1 MAAANQASRRGR
13 RSKGAGKGG
22 SRWLINGVLGFLCL
36 LWLIP
41 TVGLLVS
48 SFRPAADILQTGWWK
63 VLPHKDWATAEQIT
77 LPKDTDLRG
86 PIEVLGAAYTDEQ
99 LRAGVAAGDRRLIWE
114 NRRARIVNVQT
125 PSWTMGA
132 DFTLDNYKNVLT
144 GKEYVITMGDG
155 STQTEKGTDL
165 SRAFLNT
172 FTVAVPSTVIPV
184 LIASF
189 AAYGFAW
196 LKFPGR
202 RTLFVVV
209 IALLVVPIQV
219 ALIPI
224 MKDFT
229 GLGLNGSF
237 LGIWIAHTGF
247 GLPLA
252 TYFMFNYISQ
262 LPKDLFE
269 SAFMDGASNFTIFTK
284 LVLPL
289 SVPAIASIGIFQ
301 FLWVWNDYLVSLI
314 FIGSQPDVQVLSM
327 RIADMVGSRGNDW
340 HLLTAAAFVS
350 MLMPL
355 AVFFGLQ
362 KYFVRGLLGGSVK
375 G

>member
-1 MAAANQASRRGR
+1 MAAANQASGR
-13 RSKGAGKGG
+13 RRRKGAGKGG

-350 MLMPL
+350 MFMPL

>member
-1 MAAANQASRRGR
+1 MASAATGLPRKRKSGVR
-13 RSKGAGKGG
+13 KGG
-22 SRWLINGVLGFLCL
+22 SKWLINAVLGVICL
-36 LWLIP
+36 IWLIP

-48 SFRPAADILQTGWWK
+48 SFRPAADILQSGWWK
-63 VLPHKDWATAEQIT
+63 VLPHKDWSTAET
-77 LPKDTDLRG
+77 LTLSKDTDLRG
-86 PIEVLGAAYTDEQ
+86 PIEVLGVTYTDEQ
-99 LRAGVAAGDRRLIWE
+99 LRAGVLAGERRLIWE
-114 NRRARIVNVQT
+114 NRRARTVNVQT
-125 PSWTMGA
+125 PSWTAGA
-132 DFTLDNYKNVLT
+132 QFTTDNYKNVLT

-172 FTVAVPSTVIPV
+172 FTVAVPATVIPV

>member
-1 MAAANQASRRGR
+1 MAAANQASGR
-13 RSKGAGKGG
+13 RRRKGAGKGG